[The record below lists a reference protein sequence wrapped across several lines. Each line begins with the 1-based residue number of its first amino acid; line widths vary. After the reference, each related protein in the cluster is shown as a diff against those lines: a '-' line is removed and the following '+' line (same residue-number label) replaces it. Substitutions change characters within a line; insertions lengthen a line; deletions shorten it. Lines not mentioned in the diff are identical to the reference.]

1 MGGRWKRTL
10 LCGACPALVALVA
23 AGLALPQPAGGASS
37 PWSVA
42 LIASTT
48 GPAASQFADAPQGF
62 LARIDLQN
70 ARGGVD
76 GRRIVPMVLNDNT
89 DPTQAATAAQ
99 EAISRGAVGIV
110 AASPVFFAADKYPEQ
125 AGIPVTGAS
134 VDGPEWGERPFTNM
148 FASDVGSLDPTYPAG
163 TELGSF
169 LVHHG
174 GRVIATYGYGIAP
187 LSAHSAET
195 AAQSFDHAGGRTG
208 VLDTSVPFG
217 AVDFTTAALV
227 AKTKGVDAV
236 YAGLQNDSNVALLAA
251 LQQAGV
257 KLKAALFPTGFEP
270 GLVGTP
276 AWRYLVGAYF
286 LAEFRPFQLPD
297 AATATMAAALRRY
310 AHRPPSDFADF
321 GVYEGWLGA
330 DLMIKGLELAGAHPT
345 PARVITALRHLRAYD
360 GGGLLPETIDY
371 ATVFG
376 KGPVPACDWYMRAE
390 PKGFV
395 PVSSRPFCGRPIP
408 GTGLKS

>member
-1 MGGRWKRTL
+1 MGGRWVRGL
-10 LCGACPALVALVA
+10 LVGTSALAVVGSVVPSTSASA
-23 AGLALPQPAGGASS
+23 APS
-37 PWSVA
+37 PLKVA

-48 GPAASQFADAPQGF
+48 GLAATQFADAPQGF

-76 GRRIVPMVLNDNT
+76 GRRIVPMVIDDNT
-89 DPTQAATAAQ
+89 SPTQAATAAQ
-99 EAISRGAVGIV
+99 EAITRGAIGIV
-110 AASPVFFAADKYPEQ
+110 AATPVFFAADKYPEQ

-134 VDGPEWGERPFTNM
+134 VDGPEWGEKPFTNM
-148 FASDVGSLDPTYPAG
+148 FASDVGSVNPTYPAG
-163 TELGSF
+163 TALGAF
-169 LVHHG
+169 LRKHG
-174 GRVIATYGYGIAP
+174 GTVIGSYGYGIAP
-187 LSAHSAET
+187 LSAHSAQT

-227 AKTKGVDAV
+227 AKTKGVNAV
-236 YAGLQNDSNVALLAA
+236 YAGLQNDSNVALLTA

-257 KLKAALFPTGFEP
+257 KLKAALFPTGFQAD
-270 GLVGTP
+270 LVGTP
-276 AWRYLVGAYF
+276 AWKYLVGDYF

-297 AATATMAAALRRY
+297 AATRTMGSALQRY
-310 AHRPPSDFADF
+310 AHRRPSDFPDF

-330 DLMIKGLELAGAHPT
+330 DLMIKGLQGAGRNPT
-345 PARVITALRHLRAYD
+345 SAKVITALRHLRAYD

-395 PVSSRPFCGRPIP
+395 PVSSRPFCGTPIP